1 MLVRLAVGVMLTGV
15 FGALGLG
22 VLLIVEGLNQASS
35 TFAALGV
42 LLVVVALL
50 SAGVGSWKL
59 SGVGFEVSHQ
69 ATSHVAERT
78 RRDNADEIEAPNLE
92 LGPPSESALDWLSE
106 EPADV
111 EEEVLEP
118 RDP

>member
-1 MLVRLAVGVMLTGV
+1 MLIYVGLSLSIT
-15 FGALGLG
+15 
-22 VLLIVEGLNQASS
+22 
-35 TFAALGV
+35 TFATLGV

-59 SGVGFEVSHQ
+59 SVVGFEVSHQ

-92 LGPPSESALDWLSE
+92 LGPPSESGLDWLSE

-111 EEEVLEP
+111 DEEVLEP